1 MVSPRDSGE
10 NKLAGNVGSP
20 PGEGLARAG
29 GTLGGSS
36 SSVNF
41 WLDGGVL
48 ACTCPGCGG
57 PMAIRL
63 WLRLADCFRCLT
75 SVELTEEQV
84 LEAERVLAQSR
95 QSRPRPVPPPVVP
108 PPPSN
113 AAPAQEA
120 KTSYRPSGSFHH
132 QPRPWRIFGH
142 YPSWLISAIFHGL
155 LLLIF
160 GLMSAP
166 GTRPLGITITT
177 TMSPEDEVGEEL
189 IWEEDPLIAMELPQ
203 VEPAAAEIGAEET
216 LAGTLEVPIP
226 PATLPPATSPVGAGP
241 ATEVPEVLPPAMQ
254 PGGMLS
260 GRDPTFR
267 RTLAIQRGGSD
278 ETEAAVA
285 RGLAWLARHQ
295 NANGSWSLD
304 RFHLAPKATAN
315 AEDGLGS
322 VYSDTAGTALAL
334 LPFLGAGQTH
344 EKGEYREVVKAGLRW
359 LIYTQKPDGDL
370 RGPGSGRMYAHGMAA
385 IVLCEAFAMTG
396 DPDLRGPAQRAVDF
410 IVRAQHPEGG
420 WRYDPGQAGD
430 NSVVGW
436 QLMALQSARMHY
448 LLHVPEDT
456 LHLASRFLDSTQ
468 ADYAG
473 ATYGYMPGFQASPAM
488 TAEALLGRLY
498 LGWPPNDRRVR
509 AGVQWLLSEHLPS
522 INAPNFYYWY
532 YGTQV
537 MHHVGGNAFRKW
549 NYVMKPILLEL
560 QEKTGRNAGSW
571 PPVGTWAQMGG
582 RIFTTS
588 LAICILEVY
597 YRHMPLN
604 RSEAIEIGQ
613 LLQKNG
619 AGTAQPSP
627 PQSEGR

>member
-1 MVSPRDSGE
+1 MIPPEMGSIPSSAGAVSSHPAMS
-10 NKLAGNVGSP
+10 
-20 PGEGLARAG
+20 
-29 GTLGGSS
+29 
-36 SSVNF
+36 F

-48 ACTCPGCGG
+48 ACACPGCGG

-63 WLRLADCFRCLT
+63 WLRVADCFRCLT

-84 LEAERVLAQSR
+84 LEAERVLAQAR
-95 QSRPRPVPPPVVP
+95 QSKVSSPASRMMP
-108 PPPSN
+108 PPPPPPRDVALPASPKK
-113 AAPAQEA
+113 AAQSPGATPFRF
-120 KTSYRPSGSFHH
+120 K
-132 QPRPWRIFGH
+132 PRRWRLFAH
-142 YPSWLISAIFHGL
+142 LPSWVVSAIFHGV

-160 GLMSAP
+160 GLLNAP
-166 GTRPLGITITT
+166 GFSPLGITITAT
-177 TMSPEDEVGEEL
+177 ISPEDRAGEEL
-189 IWEEDPLIAMELPQ
+189 VWEGDPLMPLELPQ
-203 VEPAAAEIGAEET
+203 LEPAALEASLDEA
-216 LAGTLEVPIP
+216 LAGQLDVPLP
-226 PATLPPATSPVGAGP
+226 PESPPPATSPVGSGP
-241 ATEVPEVLPPAMQ
+241 ASDLPEVLPPAMQ

-260 GRDPTFR
+260 GRNPAYR
-267 RTLAIQRGGSD
+267 RALALQRGGSD

-304 RFHLAPKATAN
+304 KFHLAPKATAT

-344 EKGEYREVVKAGLRW
+344 RQGEYREVVRAGLRW
-359 LIYTQKPDGDL
+359 LLYTQKPDGDL
-370 RGPGSGRMYAHGMAA
+370 RGLGFGRMYAHGLGA

-396 DPDLRGPAQRAVDF
+396 DPELRGPAQRAVDF

-420 WRYDPGQAGD
+420 WRYEPGQAGD

-456 LHLASRFLDSTQ
+456 LRLASRFLDSTQ
-468 ADYAG
+468 ADYSG
-473 ATYGYMPGFQASPAM
+473 ATYGYMPRSGPSPAM

-509 AGVQWLLSEHLPS
+509 AGVQWLLAEHLPS
-522 INAPNFYYWY
+522 INNPDFYYWY

-537 MHHVGGNAFRKW
+537 MHHVGGTAFRKW
-549 NYVMKPILLEL
+549 NYAIKPILLEL

-571 PPVGTWAQMGG
+571 PPVGNWSMSGG

-588 LAICILEVY
+588 LAICMLEVY

-604 RSEAIEIGQ
+604 RAEAIEIGQ
-613 LLQKNG
+613 RMEKDSAAKEASVNG
-619 AGTAQPSP
+619 
-627 PQSEGR
+627 QSEGQ